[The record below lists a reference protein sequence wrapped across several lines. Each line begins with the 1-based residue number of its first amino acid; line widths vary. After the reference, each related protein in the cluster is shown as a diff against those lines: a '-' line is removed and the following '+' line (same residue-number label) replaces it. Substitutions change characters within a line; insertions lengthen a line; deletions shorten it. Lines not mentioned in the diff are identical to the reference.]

1 MPEDDLNRKTILF
14 FFKIQDL
21 WDCELQFLFPLH
33 CLVPWLAFCQWNV
46 NVLWQ
51 YWGKRWWRNFGTCTL
66 YSRMEGIICVKKY
79 LFFLPQG
86 CLGSY
91 DKYIDFNSFILVC
104 ETLFF
109 INNIFSI
116 YCNLQLLCRGKMQHH
131 LFSFVFLPLVTYL
144 YFLSSDQLHNLTFEF
159 IPPSFLYRYYVRGKK

>member
-1 MPEDDLNRKTILF
+1 MSSSSTITTSQGDWLKWLNINVVAVIIQTLKCLRMTWTERQYCFSSK
-14 FFKIQDL
+14 FKI
-21 WDCELQFLFPLH
+21 CEIANCNSSSHFTVS
-33 CLVPWLAFCQWNV
+33 CWLALCQWNV
-46 NVLWQ
+46 NVLGQ
-51 YWGKRWWRNFGTCTL
+51 YWGQRWWRNLGIFSL

-116 YCNLQLLCRGKMQHH
+116 YCYLQ
-131 LFSFVFLPLVTYL
+131 FA
-144 YFLSSDQLHNLTFEF
+144 
-159 IPPSFLYRYYVRGKK
+159 IPVQR

>member
-1 MPEDDLNRKTILF
+1 MSSSSTITTSQGDLLKWLNINVVAVIIQTLKCLRMTWTERQYCFSSKSKICEIANCNSSSHFTVSFPGSLSANEMWMFCGNIEANDDDET
-14 FFKIQDL
+14 
-21 WDCELQFLFPLH
+21 
-33 CLVPWLAFCQWNV
+33 LA
-46 NVLWQ
+46 L
-51 YWGKRWWRNFGTCTL
+51 CTL

-116 YCNLQLLCRGKMQHH
+116 YCYLQ
-131 LFSFVFLPLVTYL
+131 FA
-144 YFLSSDQLHNLTFEF
+144 
-159 IPPSFLYRYYVRGKK
+159 IPVQR